1 MVLKFVM
8 GIDWRSMRFNIAKW
22 QREFINKEER
32 YEVLL
37 MTNGRMGKIQKTMKF
52 SVFLS
57 DG

>member
-1 MVLKFVM
+1 M

-37 MTNGRMGKIQKTMKF
+37 MTNGRMGKIQKIMKF
-52 SVFLS
+52 SVFFK
-57 DG
+57 